1 MSGSPGESPAAI
13 VTGAGTGVG
22 ARVVK
27 RLVER
32 GWRVALAGR
41 TAETLEAAA
50 EASGNASLCLCVP
63 TDLTDPGQVTALV
76 ERVMGEFGRVD
87 ALVNNA
93 GMASLVPIGEVTLE
107 TLRESFEVNTFGPGL
122 LIAAVFPV
130 MRGQEGGGRIVNVA
144 SKGIEDPFPG
154 FFAYGAAKCAL
165 DSFTRSIEN
174 EGKRK
179 NVRGFTVAPGAIET
193 GMLRGMFSEKVLPA
207 EKTLDPDEVAAAIV
221 ARAAG
226 EMDEAAGT
234 TEVMVKT

>member
-1 MSGSPGESPAAI
+1 MSGDSGAAPAAI
-13 VTGAGTGVG
+13 VTGAGSGVG

-27 RLVER
+27 RLVGL

-41 TAETLEAAA
+41 TAEKLEASA
-50 EASGNASLCLCVP
+50 EASGNASMCLCVP
-63 TDLTDPGQVTALV
+63 TDLTDPGQVRGLV
-76 ERVMGEFGRVD
+76 ERVVGEYGRVD

-93 GMASLVPIGEVTLE
+93 GMASLVPIGDVTLE
-107 TLRESFEVNTFGPGL
+107 SLQESFMVNTFGPGL

-130 MRGQEGGGRIVNVA
+130 MRKQEGGGRIVNVA

-154 FFAYGAAKCAL
+154 FFAYGAAKSAL
-165 DSFTRSIEN
+165 DSFTRSVEN

-193 GMLRGMFSEKVLPA
+193 GMLRGMFSEKQLPT

-221 ARAAG
+221 ARATG
-226 EMDEAAGT
+226 EMDDAAGT
-234 TEVMVKT
+234 TEVMVKS